1 MIDDRR
7 DSDRSADEALR
18 ELFAGMAEPRDDGFA
33 DRVMARIE
41 ARVRTRRLVLALAV
55 MLGAGIVLFAAW
67 PLGQLL
73 LTFSDNLR
81 SLFVGASG
89 TDWLTEYRT
98 LIAGAVLA
106 FLTPAVAALLED

>member
-1 MIDDRR
+1 MTDDRH
-7 DSDRSADEALR
+7 ADKALR
-18 ELFAGMAEPRDDGFA
+18 ELFAGMAEPKDDGFA

-41 ARVRTRRLVLALAV
+41 SRIRTRRLVLALAV
-55 MLGAGIVLFAAW
+55 MLGAGIVLVAAW
-67 PLGQLL
+67 PLGQLV
-73 LTFSDNLR
+73 LTLSDDLG

>member
-1 MIDDRR
+1 MTDDRR
-7 DSDRSADEALR
+7 ANDRSADDALR
-18 ELFAGMAEPRDDGFA
+18 ELFAGISEPRDDGFA

-41 ARVRTRRLVLALAV
+41 SRIRTRRLVLALAV
-55 MLGAGIVLFAAW
+55 LLGAGIALVAAW

-73 LTFSDNLR
+73 LTLSDDLG